1 MPIEVFCESCQKK
14 LRVPDT
20 AAGKRIKC
28 PKCQGVIN
36 VPAGD
41 AAVAGAATPAIPTPS
56 RLANKSSGSIN
67 VPKLSTPAPT
77 PKSSVKLPSKA
88 PVEQWY
94 VQTEDGQQYG
104 PVTRQELDQW
114 YAEGRV
120 TTDTQLLRDGSE
132 QWQWASDLF
141 PDLAPQQPA
150 GGAGGVPDFG
160 AMSAGGAPAG
170 GSGPFDFSAS
180 SSPTNTSSSS
190 TTSRGKG
197 KGKGK
202 RGGKKGGSPQIDTL
216 AIVCHVMGGL
226 GVIGGVIII
235 AVGGALAASLSG
247 SDAAGAGAAGGS
259 MFAVMGIFVALMS
272 CIWFAA
278 GYGLQQRA
286 GWGRILTMV
295 LGALSLPS
303 VPVGTAVGIWA
314 FMILLDKDNAAAF
327 R

>member
-28 PKCQGVIN
+28 PKCQGVIS

-41 AAVAGAATPAIPTPS
+41 AAAVGGAATAPAIPTPS

-67 VPKLSTPAPT
+67 VPKLNTPAPT
-77 PKSSVKLPSKA
+77 PKSSIKLPSKA
-88 PVEQWY
+88 VVEQWY

-120 TTDTQLLRDGSE
+120 TTDTQLLRDGGE
-132 QWQWASDLF
+132 QWQWASDLY
-141 PDLAPQQPA
+141 PDLAPQQP
-150 GGAGGVPDFG
+150 AGGVPDFG

-170 GSGPFDFSAS
+170 GSGPFNFSDPNPYA
-180 SSPTNTSSSS
+180 SPTTT
-190 TTSRGKG
+190 TTSRG

-216 AIVCHVMGGL
+216 AIVCYVMGGL
-226 GVIGGVIII
+226 GVLSGVAIMAI
-235 AVGGALAASLSG
+235 GGALAASLSG
-247 SDAAGAGAAGGS
+247 SDAAGAGAAGGG
-259 MFAVMGIFVALMS
+259 MFAIMGIFVAVVAS
-272 CIWFAA
+272 VWFAA

-286 GWGRILTMV
+286 GWGRILTLV
-295 LGALSLPS
+295 LAALSVLNF
-303 VPVGTAVGIWA
+303 PVGTAVGVWA
-314 FMILLDKDNAAAF
+314 FMLLLDKDNAAAF